1 MNVYVYGQLV
11 GDKRVKKIG
20 KNGLF
25 NKWCL
30 NNLIA
35 TCKKMNLD
43 LFFTPY
49 TKINSKWITN
59 LM

>member
-25 NKWCL
+25 NTTAETRC
-30 NNLIA
+30 
-35 TCKKMNLD
+35 
-43 LFFTPY
+43 PHGGGGGG
-49 TKINSKWITN
+49 
-59 LM
+59 